1 MTYTQASGGLW
12 DVYASL
18 FGELLCCPYLFIV
31 SAVTAWA
38 VWVQVVIEATKYS
51 SISLS
56 RCSGGHGLLL
66 AGQLD
71 DWGNGWCCW
80 ASWRGGGGVGLGMK
94 PLCSLNA
101 HKENPHGPR
110 PWWLPRPLKA
120 LSEVREGRWDEDDL
134 ASDLGEPV
142 GMVVQTFSGQC
153 RGWPEEI
160 HTLLVHTQSG
170 STMHFAASLVWV
182 GGPI

>member
-1 MTYTQASGGLW
+1 MFMLHFLGSSYVVHIYLW
-12 DVYASL
+12 SVL
-18 FGELLCCPYLFIV
+18 
-31 SAVTAWA
+31 
-38 VWVQVVIEATKYS
+38 S

-66 AGQLD
+66 AGHLD
-71 DWGNGWCCW
+71 DWGNGWCYW
-80 ASWRGGGGVGLGMK
+80 ASWGGGGGVGRGMK
-94 PLCSLNA
+94 PLCSFNA
-101 HKENPHGPR
+101 HKENPQGPR
-110 PWWLPRPLKA
+110 LPWWLPRPINA

-160 HTLLVHTQSG
+160 HLLISHPAGAHSKWVNNAFCCLSGLGGWSNLNLSTQ
-170 STMHFAASLVWV
+170 
-182 GGPI
+182 